1 MTPTL
6 KQQSFD
12 LAASDWLAPEYFV
25 VHSGVRA
32 ALDQLQQTA
41 EVGFLLSG
49 ADGSGKSH
57 FLGYIAH
64 AFPNRFLTFDWSNCD
79 TMTDHEADERIRGFV
94 AAFEDRKK
102 GGREILL
109 VDPLDSPH
117 VSSRLS
123 HLSAISISLP
133 RDEEILPLVSSIL
146 ERRNIRLERS
156 KLERLVARLPANPL
170 SLTEILTKIEGELSS
185 KGSSISSNL
194 HRYV

>member
-1 MTPTL
+1 MTATP

-12 LAASDWLAPEYFV
+12 LAASDWLAPEFFV

-32 ALDQLQQTA
+32 ALDRIQQSA
-41 EVGFLLSG
+41 EIGFLLSG

-57 FLGYIAH
+57 FLAYITH
-64 AFPNRFLTFDWSNCD
+64 AFPNRFLTFDWSDCD
-79 TMTDHEADERIRGFV
+79 IIAGGDADERIRGFIS
-94 AAFEDRKK
+94 AFEDRKK

-109 VDPLDSPH
+109 VAPLDSPH

-123 HLSAISISLP
+123 HFTAISISLP